1 MPRPQLGI
9 GEYGTIGYSRDGAK
23 HVAMARYRDTDG
35 ETRRVK
41 AVGTSKSAA
50 AQALREKFKER
61 GRRGGEDDITSES
74 TIAEL
79 ADRYYAQKQAE
90 DLAPNTLHNNRRSMD
105 NHIKP
110 KLGKLRLREASPQR
124 LSNFIASVTLSN
136 GPGTALMVR
145 SILSGMFSAAARWD
159 AVPSNPVA
167 FTLPPKLEQKPI
179 RALSLDELV
188 RMRELASG
196 IFRPFTL
203 QERLDRANGDVRR
216 LGGKNRSRT
225 TLDIIDFLIAT
236 GCRAA
241 EPAGLAWEDVHLDDP
256 APWVKIH
263 KQVVMVPREGLLRT
277 PTKERDVRDLRLPGF
292 AVEMLRRRRAEYPD
306 SVMVFPSERGGLR
319 SPRNI
324 ATAFQ
329 KAFAG
334 TEFEW
339 VTPKTLRK
347 TVATLINGQVS
358 SAQAAQQLGHKSDT
372 MTRRYYVEPSRLPID
387 SGSVLEL
394 FQHEESA

>member
-9 GEYGTIGYSRDGAK
+9 GEYGTIGYSRDGTK

-41 AVGTSKSAA
+41 AVGSSKSAA
-50 AQALREKFKER
+50 AAALREKFKER
-61 GRRGGEDDITSES
+61 AHRAGDDDITSES
-74 TIAEL
+74 TISEL
-79 ADRYYAQKQAE
+79 ADKYLAEKQTE
-90 DLAPNTLHNNRRSMD
+90 NLAPNTILNNRRSMD

-110 KLGKLRLREASPQR
+110 KLGKLRLREATPQR
-124 LSNFIASVTLSN
+124 ISKFVTGVTLSN

-145 SILSGMFSAAARWD
+145 SILSGMFAAAARWD

-167 FTLPPKLEQKPI
+167 YTKPPKLEQKPI
-179 RALSLDELV
+179 RALSLEELV
-188 RMRELASG
+188 RMRELASEV
-196 IFRPFTL
+196 FAPFTL
-203 QERLDRANGDVRR
+203 EQRLERANGDVRR
-216 LGGKNRSRT
+216 LGGQNRSRT
-225 TLDIIDFLIAT
+225 TLDIIDFLVGT

-241 EPAGLAWEDVHLDDP
+241 EPPGLAREDVHLDDP

-263 KQVVMVPREGLLRT
+263 KQIVMVPGEGLLRT

-292 AVEMLRRRRAEYPD
+292 VVEMLRRRRLEHPD
-306 SVMVFPSERGGLR
+306 AAMVFPSERGNGYR

-339 VTPKTLRK
+339 MTPKTLRK
-347 TVATLINGQVS
+347 TVATLIDGQS
-358 SAQAAQQLGHKSDT
+358 GSAQAAQQLGHKSDT
-372 MTRRYYVEPSRLPID
+372 MTRRHYIEPSRLPID

-394 FQHEESA
+394 FQQESA